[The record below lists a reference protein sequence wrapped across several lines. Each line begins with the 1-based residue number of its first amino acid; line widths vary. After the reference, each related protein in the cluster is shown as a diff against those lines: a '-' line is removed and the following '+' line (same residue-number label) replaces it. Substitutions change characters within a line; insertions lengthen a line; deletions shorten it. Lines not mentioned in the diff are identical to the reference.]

1 MTNLSAEYS
10 ARTGKKRVVT
20 DKNKEQSI
28 KELRELD
35 LKEGEKPVKEKPIE
49 KPIEKPKEK
58 TQKQIEDEKVSELAA
73 AKGKTESEILNASS
87 KMKDSYKKLRKLDS
101 EMDKIFEKFDKMA
114 KDLGVDVR
122 STKVGKTYLEAAEEI
137 QNYQI
142 KSQTAESK
150 LRKFK
155 I

>member
-1 MTNLSAEYS
+1 MILQNIF
-10 ARTGKKRVVT
+10 
-20 DKNKEQSI
+20 NKLYKVDMA
-28 KELRELD
+28 KEEF
-35 LKEGEKPVKEKPIE
+35 
-49 KPIEKPKEK
+49 EK
-58 TQKQIEDEKVSELAA
+58 TELATHKIELSNKDA
-73 AKGKTESEILNASS
+73 IKFKKEAEQIYYNSKKEAESEILNASS